1 MKLTKKMMLS
11 LCFGFLASA
20 SCAEEGPAWSLGAGL
35 STMGANVE
43 AQYRLT
49 PRIGLRGVVSGGIN
63 RDFDVSDTDF
73 DISGNIKMGATS
85 LLLDAYPLGGS
96 WRISAGLL
104 KSGMEF
110 NAAGTVDVSGVQETA
125 DVTARFSKSTAPIVT
140 TSYDVR
146 LGKSL
151 AITPEIGVIFNGG
164 IDLAFEATGT
174 TLQSTIDND
183 PDVQDAIQTAADI
196 NKLPYI
202 ALTISYRF

>member
-1 MKLTKKMMLS
+1 
-11 LCFGFLASA
+11 
-20 SCAEEGPAWSLGAGL
+20 
-35 STMGANVE
+35 
-43 AQYRLT
+43 
-49 PRIGLRGVVSGGIN
+49 
-63 RDFDVSDTDF
+63 
-73 DISGNIKMGATS
+73 MGATS
-85 LLLDAYPLGGS
+85 LLLDTYPLGGS

-104 KSGMEF
+104 KSGTEF

-174 TLQSTIDND
+174 TLHRQSTMTRMFKRRFKPRQI
-183 PDVQDAIQTAADI
+183 
-196 NKLPYI
+196 L
-202 ALTISYRF
+202 ISCPILL

>member
-1 MKLTKKMMLS
+1 MKLTKKIMLP
-11 LCFGFLASA
+11 LCFTFLASA
-20 SCAEEGPAWSLGAGL
+20 SCAQEGTAWSLGAGL

-43 AQYRLT
+43 ARYRLT
-49 PRIGLRGVVSGGIN
+49 PRIGLRGVMSGGIDQ
-63 RDFDVSDTDF
+63 DFDVSDTNF
-73 DISGNIKMGATS
+73 DIAGNIKLGATS

-104 KSGMEF
+104 KSGTEF

-151 AITPEIGVIFNGG
+151 AITPEIGAILNGG
-164 IDLAFEATGT
+164 IDLAFAATGT

-183 PDVQDAIQTAADI
+183 PDVQEAIQTAADI
-196 NKLPYI
+196 DKLPYI